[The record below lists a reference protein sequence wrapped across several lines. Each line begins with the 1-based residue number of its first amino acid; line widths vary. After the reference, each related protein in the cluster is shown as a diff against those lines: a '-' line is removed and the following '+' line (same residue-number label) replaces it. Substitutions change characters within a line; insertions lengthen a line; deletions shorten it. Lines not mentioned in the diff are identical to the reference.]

1 MRCKQ
6 YIKKCGEF
14 SVCSE
19 VGEANVLFTEHA
31 DDRTTLYQIIVKGSG
46 RVAKPFSSEYKPADT
61 NEHRFINMKEYIGH
75 HTIFE
80 SYEPFHIY
88 GFNTLS
94 KNQHWDGKLVNESFE
109 GDDKSWLVCF
119 DGRPVIN
126 DVELSRMD
134 YAKLENKH
142 YNVISNNSIVG
153 VFTKI

>member
-1 MRCKQ
+1 M
-6 YIKKCGEF
+6 
-14 SVCSE
+14 
-19 VGEANVLFTEHA
+19 
-31 DDRTTLYQIIVKGSG
+31 
-46 RVAKPFSSEYKPADT
+46 
-61 NEHRFINMKEYIGH
+61 
-75 HTIFE
+75 
-80 SYEPFHIY
+80 
-88 GFNTLS
+88 S

-142 YNVISNNSIVG
+142 YNLISNNSIVG